1 MLAITLDG
9 YYPLSYWMNGV
20 SSTGLFI
27 KHPHATWT
35 NTGSSGVPTGWTVT
49 TTTLDTDPT

>member
-20 SSTGLFI
+20 SSTGTFI
-27 KHPHATWT
+27 KHEQATWT
-35 NTGSSGVPTGWTVT
+35 NTGSSGVPNGWTIT
-49 TTTLDTDPT
+49 YALSTDPA